1 MNAGGQNEA
10 LAAARKLFAGPC
22 DFIWGTGTIDSLP
35 QQTLPEV
42 AFVGRSNAG
51 KSSLINAL
59 TGRKTLARVS
69 RTPGRTREINFF
81 KLGGRLMLV
90 DLPGYGYAKVSR
102 SQQEDWWVLVEGYLT
117 HRVPLRGVIH
127 LVDARHPPTD
137 RDQGLQDFLVAVG
150 APSVVVLTKAD
161 KVPRGQRRAVPAA
174 AVRLL
179 GLARPEMGL
188 FFSAETGEGAPELWR
203 AVDALLAAPPGR
215 LRDRAGAPFPA
226 PGVAPER
233 PESD

>member
-1 MNAGGQNEA
+1 MRVASAAIVESAGRLDQFPRGE
-10 LAAARKLFAGPC
+10 R
-22 DFIWGTGTIDSLP
+22 
-35 QQTLPEV
+35 PEV
-42 AFVGRSNAG
+42 AFAGRSNVG
-51 KSSLINAL
+51 KSSLINRL
-59 TGRKTLARVS
+59 LGRRGLARTS
-69 RTPGRTREINFF
+69 STPGRTRTINFY
-81 KLGGRLMLV
+81 LV
-90 DLPGYGYAKVSR
+90 NEAVLFADLPGYGYAKVSR
-102 SQQEDWWVLVEGYLT
+102 SLQEDWWVLVEGYLT
-117 HRVPLRGVIH
+117 HRVPLRGVVH

-161 KVPRGQRRAVPAA
+161 KVPRGQRRAAQAA
-174 AVRLL
+174 AARLL

-215 LRDRAGAPFPA
+215 LRDRAGEPFQG

>member
-1 MNAGGQNEA
+1 MRVVSAVIVESAGRLDQFPRGE
-10 LAAARKLFAGPC
+10 R
-22 DFIWGTGTIDSLP
+22 
-35 QQTLPEV
+35 PEV
-42 AFVGRSNAG
+42 AFAGRSNVG
-51 KSSLINAL
+51 KSSLINRL
-59 TGRKTLARVS
+59 LGRRGLARTS
-69 RTPGRTREINFF
+69 STPGRTRTINFY
-81 KLGGRLMLV
+81 LV
-90 DLPGYGYAKVSR
+90 NEAVLFADLPGYGYAKVSR

-117 HRVPLRGVIH
+117 HRVPLRGVVH

-161 KVPRGQRRAVPAA
+161 KVPRGQRRAVQAA

-179 GLARPEMGL
+179 GLARAEMGL

>member
-1 MNAGGQNEA
+1 MRVASAVIIESAGRLDQFPRGE
-10 LAAARKLFAGPC
+10 R
-22 DFIWGTGTIDSLP
+22 
-35 QQTLPEV
+35 PEV
-42 AFVGRSNAG
+42 AFAGRSNVG
-51 KSSLINAL
+51 KSSLINRL
-59 TGRKTLARVS
+59 LGRRGLARTS
-69 RTPGRTREINFF
+69 STPGRTRTINFY
-81 KLGGRLMLV
+81 LV
-90 DLPGYGYAKVSR
+90 NEAVLFADLPGYGYAKVSR
-102 SQQEDWWVLVEGYLT
+102 SLQEDWWALVEGYLT
-117 HRVPLRGVIH
+117 HRVPLRGVVH

-161 KVPRGQRRAVPAA
+161 KVPRGQRRAVQAA

-179 GLARPEMGL
+179 GLARAEMGL